1 MRMFAALLGLV
12 LSFSAAVSQAATSYV
27 EGKDYVVLAEPVRP
41 ADATRIEVAEVFS
54 FLCPHCHDFE
64 PLIQGWSK
72 KQPADV
78 VLVQTHASFNHNW
91 PNYQR
96 GYYTMLSLGVK
107 DKAQE
112 GVFNSIYVAKKE
124 LLTAEAWADFLSLY
138 GVDKQKTISTYNSF
152 GVNSQIKQADNRVRD
167 FKVAATPT
175 VVVDGRF
182 RVAASN
188 HEEILK
194 VAQFLV
200 DKVRAER
207 AAIKR

>member
-1 MRMFAALLGLV
+1 MRMFVALLGLV
-12 LSFSAAVSQAATSYV
+12 LSVSVVNVSAAGYT

-41 ADATRIEVAEVFS
+41 ADASRIEVAEAFS
-54 FLCPHCHDFE
+54 FLCPHCRDFE
-64 PLIQGWSK
+64 PLLQAWTK

-91 PNYQR
+91 PIYQR

-112 GVFNSIYVAKKE
+112 GVFNTIYVAKKE

-138 GVDKQKTISTYNSF
+138 GVDKQKTISTFNSF
-152 GVNSQIKQADNRVRD
+152 GVNSQVKQADNRVRD
-167 FKVAATPT
+167 LKVTSTPN

-182 RVAASN
+182 RVTAAN

-207 AAIKR
+207 AAIKK